1 MQSQSKAESPSL
13 RGRVR
18 RGAIVTFS
26 GLDGAGKSSQTTMLK
41 EALERE
47 GIEAVI
53 EWVPVAINPSIE
65 HMKAAVKRLL
75 GVLPSAKVSEVD
87 GDADPVVQDPGK
99 RLVQSSRLVRHI
111 WSSVVTLLNVF
122 SHWQAFLRHYAAG
135 NVVIFDRYALD
146 SAVRL
151 DTWYGNLGSVEFQS
165 WLIRNLSPRPLCGY
179 FLDVPAER
187 ALARKTDQWD
197 LATLS
202 RQADLYRREWRRFGV
217 RRLDGERS
225 REELATEVSREVL
238 AALRPQGV
246 KRPVHAR
253 VRPSYRRRSVR

>member
-1 MQSQSKAESPSL
+1 VQSQSKAESPSP
-13 RGRVR
+13 RGRVP

-41 EALERE
+41 QALERE
-47 GIEAVI
+47 EIEAVI

-65 HMKAAVKRLL
+65 HMKGAVKRLL
-75 GVLPSAKVSEVD
+75 GVLSGAKAGEVD
-87 GDADPVVQDPGK
+87 RDAHPVAQDPGK
-99 RLVQSSRLVRHI
+99 RLVQTSPLVRHV
-111 WSSVVTLLNVF
+111 WSSIVTLLNVF
-122 SHWQAFLRHYAAG
+122 SHWQAFLRHYTAG

-151 DTWYGNLGSVEFQS
+151 DTWYGHLGSVEFQS
-165 WLIRNLSPRPLCGY
+165 WLIRKLSPRPLCSY

-187 ALARKTDQWD
+187 ALARKTEQWD

-202 RQADLYRREWRRFGV
+202 RQADVYRSECRRFGV

-225 REELATEVSREVL
+225 QEELAAEVSREVL
-238 AALRPQGV
+238 AALGR
-246 KRPVHAR
+246 KA
-253 VRPSYRRRSVR
+253 